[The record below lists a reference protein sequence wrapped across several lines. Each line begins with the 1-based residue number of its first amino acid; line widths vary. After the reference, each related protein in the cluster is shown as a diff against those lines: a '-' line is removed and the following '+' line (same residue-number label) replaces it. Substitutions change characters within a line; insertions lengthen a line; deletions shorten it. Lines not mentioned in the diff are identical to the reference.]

1 MPQKVLKTA
10 VDKLV
15 KENIRKKKTK
25 QDEIFKCMKQIGKS
39 SLKNLKCCKR
49 NHIFEIIFLKAEL
62 SNNFH
67 NATKK

>member
-25 QDEIFKCMKQIGKS
+25 QDETDWKKQFEE
-39 SLKNLKCCKR
+39 LKMLQK
-49 NHIFEIIFLKAEL
+49 KAEL
-62 SNNFH
+62 S
-67 NATKK
+67 